1 MPKRKFLCQNILC
14 VPKASKDAAKA
25 AAKVPKANQRNSYR
39 FSFTRSTRTGTRIK
53 CIHTVAHS
61 LLAWHGEKRKGNAE
75 VVISHK
81 SMKPKNAQRVEHWRT
96 QGCARKKWWNYL
108 SLKDKQQPRQE
119 IAAVA
124 VVVATVKK
132 GTGKMEPDSRQSRL
146 MPRKMHKAE
155 WKTL

>member
-1 MPKRKFLCQNILC
+1 MKIKTIKSKKQSNVVKEGGCQRNIVPKRKFLCQNILC

-39 FSFTRSTRTGTRIK
+39 FSFTRSTRTRTRII
-53 CIHTVAHS
+53 CIHTVARS

-96 QGCARKKWWNYL
+96 QGCARKK
-108 SLKDKQQPRQE
+108 
-119 IAAVA
+119 
-124 VVVATVKK
+124 
-132 GTGKMEPDSRQSRL
+132 
-146 MPRKMHKAE
+146 
-155 WKTL
+155 